1 MPSSSVASN
10 FLIKRFNLR
19 YGMTDDSLQTLQAH
33 IRAMLETLRTGPEHD
48 AELSETPQRFAELL
62 LDRFVPKE
70 RTTLGTLPT
79 QASGNGPVV
88 IRDIPYHA
96 LCAHHIV
103 PFFGV
108 AHIAYLPSE
117 HIAGFGAFTRLVD
130 ELSRGPQLQEQL
142 VMQIADAIEQDLRPR
157 GVLVQLQ
164 ARQMC
169 MELTGHNGISN
180 TVVYAAHG
188 QYDSNNLGRYA
199 LEFFPPSTT

>member
-1 MPSSSVASN
+1 
-10 FLIKRFNLR
+10 
-19 YGMTDDSLQTLQAH
+19 MTDDSFQTLQAH
-33 IRAMLETLRTGPEHD
+33 VRAMLDTLRTGPEND
-48 AELSETPQRFAELL
+48 DELSETPQRFAELL
-62 LDRFVPKE
+62 LDRFVPQD
-70 RTTLGTLPT
+70 RSVLRTLPT
-79 QASGNGPVV
+79 QAGGNGPVV

-108 AHIAYLPSE
+108 AHIAYLPDT

-130 ELSRGPQLQEQL
+130 ELSRGPQLQERL
-142 VMQIADAIEQDLRPR
+142 VMQIADAIQEDLSPR

-169 MELTGHNGISN
+169 MEMTGHNGISN

-188 QYDSNNLGRYA
+188 QYDSEDLSRYA
-199 LEFFPPSTT
+199 HEFFPLSST